1 MAQTTLTI
9 RIDDKVKAQFNEA
22 CEAMG
27 ISATTALT
35 LFIRQVIRD
44 RSIPFQIMADAKP
57 KDTI

>member
-1 MAQTTLTI
+1 MAQIGI
-9 RIDDKVKAQFNEA
+9 RLDDALKAQFTEV

-27 ISATTALT
+27 ISTSAAIT

-44 RSIPFQIMADAKP
+44 RSIPFQITADANP

>member
-1 MAQTTLTI
+1 MAQIGI
-9 RIDDKVKAQFNEA
+9 RLDDALKAQFTEV

-27 ISATTALT
+27 ISTSAAIT

-44 RSIPFQIMADAKP
+44 RSIPFQITADAKP